1 MGGKCKRLEKFT
13 YQDLVLQIEIYTVM
27 SFLVSFQS

>member
-1 MGGKCKRLEKFT
+1 MGGECKRLEQFK

-27 SFLVSFQS
+27 VSFQS